1 MIILIVA
8 MVIVFGLLVFMWI
21 AVGKEPGPGPADVA
35 IAYERAW
42 DDLDFTLLYDLSGE
56 EMHDGMRRDRFVVA
70 KRAAY
75 QSTGTRARL
84 GAKVSVVT
92 SIIGHQTA
100 LVVTNVEANGGS
112 VTNNVMLEK
121 RSNGWVVVGY
131 SLRPDT
137 GSSSGTETG
146 TTTA

>member
-8 MVIVFGLLVFMWI
+8 MVVVFALLVFMWI

-35 IAYERAW
+35 IAYEHAW
-42 DDLDFTLLYDLSGE
+42 DELDFTLLFDLSGE
-56 EMHDGMRRDRFVVA
+56 EMHDGMRRDRFIAA

-75 QSTGTRARL
+75 QSNATRARL
-84 GAKVSVVT
+84 GAKVTVVT
-92 SIIGHQTA
+92 SIVGHQTA

-131 SLRPDT
+131 SLRPDGST
-137 GSSSGTETG
+137 GAEAG